1 MKDCK
6 ILKNIIIKEI
16 AGHGIRTLKN
26 LELSKRYTCLNVHGY
41 TGHLSIIIKALV
53 SAAHLS
59 GALSARSSGCER
71 ERERS
76 IFSDT

>member
-26 LELSKRYTCLNVHGY
+26 LELSKGYTCLNVHGY
-41 TGHLSIIIKALV
+41 TGHLSKIIHRKALFYKTDM
-53 SAAHLS
+53 
-59 GALSARSSGCER
+59 G
-71 ERERS
+71 
-76 IFSDT
+76 FSCVPRLLNMFPKFAT